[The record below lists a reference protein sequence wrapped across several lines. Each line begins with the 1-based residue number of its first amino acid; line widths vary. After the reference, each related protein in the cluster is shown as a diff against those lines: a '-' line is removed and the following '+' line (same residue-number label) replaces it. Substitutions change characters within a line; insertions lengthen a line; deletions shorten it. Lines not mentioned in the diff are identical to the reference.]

1 MKCPWCERE
10 MTDGFINSA
19 RKVVFSKKPQDA
31 DAFFFWPDAEC
42 INLTQY
48 NWTRPSAKAYHCENC
63 QKVIV
68 DYSIE
73 IE

>member
-1 MKCPWCERE
+1 MKCPWCKIE
-10 MTDGFINSA
+10 MVDGFINSA
-19 RKVVFSKKPQDA
+19 RKVVFSEKPND
-31 DAFFFWPDAEC
+31 DFFFLAGREC
-42 INLTQY
+42 INLTQH

-63 QKVIV
+63 KKLIV

>member
-10 MTDGFINSA
+10 MTDGFINSM
-19 RKVVFSKKPQDA
+19 RKVVFSQKPQDE

-42 INLTQY
+42 INLTQH
-48 NWTRPSAKAYHCENC
+48 NWTKPSAKALHCENC
-63 QKVIV
+63 KKVIV

>member
-10 MTDGFINSA
+10 MTDGFINSS
-19 RKVVFSKKPQDA
+19 RKVVFSQKPND
-31 DAFFFWPDAEC
+31 DFFFLAGRES
-42 INLTQY
+42 INLTQH
-48 NWTRPSAKAYHCENC
+48 NWTRPSAKAYYCENC
-63 QKVIV
+63 KKVIV